1 MIKEFLP
8 HLTQKTFAA
17 LLSSFVEN
25 LEASLAPIVDPFV
38 HSIFLENL
46 RHQKD
51 ILRLTDLYVFQLF
64 VGNKNLNCFNEK
76 FLTVCDTL
84 FPFLSSKYKE

>member
-1 MIKEFLP
+1 MTMEIVSNNIRCLYFLDVTTFYI
-8 HLTQKTFAA
+8 LGQK
-17 LLSSFVEN
+17 FVKF
-25 LEASLAPIVDPFV
+25 FV
-38 HSIFLENL
+38 VFLENL